1 MSEPT
6 DTTTARLLVVD
17 DEPGMRSAIER
28 ALRGFVVHVPNLDA
42 EVGFQIEQAATGEE
56 AIDKI
61 GSLEPDIVL
70 LDHKL
75 SGMSGLDLLGWID
88 DHNLDLVAVMTTAY
102 ASLDTAVKATKR
114 GAYDFLP
121 KPFTPVELKAS
132 IRKAAKHL
140 LVQRHAR
147 KLAEERRQ
155 VRFEFI
161 SVLAHELKS
170 PLGAV
175 EGFLQ
180 IVKDKI
186 ADDDPEMQDRLIDRS
201 VARVR
206 EMRKLIYDLLDL
218 TRIESG
224 NRQRELEDTDL
235 IAPLRE
241 AVENVTPDASS
252 RNIRVSLDAPESIM
266 VRADVSELQIIFN
279 NLVSNAVKYNR
290 DGGHVDIRVREAEE
304 TVSIEVADTGIGL
317 TDEEAAK
324 LFRDFV
330 RIKNKETRG
339 IPGSGLGLST
349 VKKLAE
355 LYGGGVSVDS
365 VKGEGSTFTVTLE
378 KRSTPG
384 DGDAGS
390 PRETIAMA
398 HPES

>member
-1 MSEPT
+1 MTETT
-6 DTTTARLLVVD
+6 DRTLGRLLVVD
-17 DEPGMRSAIER
+17 DEPGMRSAIRR
-28 ALRGFVVHVPNLDA
+28 ALRDFVVNVPSV
-42 EVGFQIEQAATGEE
+42 EVEIGFQIDEAATGEE
-56 AIDKI
+56 AIDRI
-61 GSLEPDIVL
+61 GDLQPDIVL

-180 IVKDKI
+180 IVQDNV
-186 ADDDPEMQDRLIDRS
+186 AEDDPEMQDRLIGRS
-201 VARVR
+201 IARVR

-224 NRQRELEDTDL
+224 NRERELEDTDL
-235 IAPLRE
+235 LATLRE
-241 AVENVTPDASS
+241 AMENAGVEAAQREIAID
-252 RNIRVSLDAPESIM
+252 LEAPESLP
-266 VRADVSELQIIFN
+266 VRADASELQIIFN

-290 DGGHVDIRVREAEE
+290 DGGKVDIRVHDDGD
-304 TVSIEVADTGIGL
+304 TVRIEVADTGIGM
-317 TDEEAAK
+317 TEEEAAK
-324 LFRDFV
+324 LFRDFF
-330 RIKNKETRG
+330 RIKNKDTRG

-355 LYGGGVSVDS
+355 LYGGSVRVQSAKGV
-365 VKGEGSTFTVTLE
+365 GSTFTVELDKFPE
-378 KRSTPG
+378 V
-384 DGDAGS
+384 AEAS
-390 PRETIAMA
+390 PSPAAEASR
-398 HPES
+398 P